1 MHDSVTMRS
10 EPLTTASPGA
20 RIVWPMST
28 GTQRLGIE
36 GERVAARW
44 LRHRGWRI
52 AARRW
57 RSGRRDLDLVAVH
70 GDQVAFV
77 EVKARR
83 RNEFGGPIEAVGW
96 RKRRELQRS
105 AACWIDRHG
114 LPGQSYR
121 FDVIGVLLRPGSV
134 RVRHVADAFGVPS
147 SG

>member
-1 MHDSVTMRS
+1 MS
-10 EPLTTASPGA
+10 ASA
-20 RIVWPMST
+20 
-28 GTQRLGIE
+28 QRLGIE
-36 GERVAARW
+36 GEKVAERW
-44 LRHRGWRI
+44 LRRRGWQI

-70 GDQVAFV
+70 GDLVAFV

-83 RNEFGGPIEAVGW
+83 RDAFGGPIEAVGW

-114 LPGQSYR
+114 AGGQTYR
-121 FDVIGVLLRPGSV
+121 FDVIGVLVRPDSV
-134 RVRHVADAFGVPS
+134 QVRHVADAFGVPV